1 MIAWLVVGCLALY
14 LVIGYLVARWQLRV
28 TWARVRKEGTYHF
41 LSPEEQDRHE
51 RDELQAKVRRRFVRN
66 IPIWPWVA
74 SVSLVT
80 SNLNKVVD
88 RGDPVREAKR
98 LAEELTQRDRSL
110 AERNRRI
117 KELERELGIE
127 ADRR

>member
-1 MIAWLVVGCLALY
+1 MGCLALY
-14 LVIGYLVARWQLRV
+14 LVIGWLVAKWQLRV
-28 TWARVRKEGTYHF
+28 TWARVRKEGEYHF
-41 LSPEEQDRHE
+41 LSPEEQDRRE
-51 RDELQAKVRRRFVRN
+51 GDELQSKVRRRFVGN

-88 RGDPVREAKR
+88 RGDPVRETKR
-98 LAEELTQRDRSL
+98 LAEELAQRDRSL

-117 KELERELGIE
+117 RELERELGIE
-127 ADRR
+127 PGRR